1 MFPGYLRQC
10 FCSSIS
16 TRHSCWFAI
25 GRHVV
30 ADGFATAY
38 GIDVR
43 QHLEGYSFAGRTDR
57 AIVADLAVAAG
68 VSSDDADRGWEQY
81 RTHVEQHM
89 LDRVGASSIDV
100 LPGVPALIDRLRA
113 EASHT
118 LALVTG
124 NIRGVAFHKLSMAGL
139 DHAFVHGA
147 FGCEHANRSMLPPL
161 ALQRVNAAHGTAYI
175 PEDCVVIGDAV
186 NDVRCAL
193 DNGMKA
199 VGVATGGIDASTL
212 RSSGATVVFD
222 SFADVDNVIER
233 LHQLG

>member
-1 MFPGYLRQC
+1 MLLLFDIDATLLLVRD
-10 FCSSIS
+10 
-16 TRHSCWFAI
+16 AI

-30 ADGFATAY
+30 ADSFATAY
-38 GIDVR
+38 GVDVR
-43 QHLEGYSFAGRTDR
+43 THLEGYSFAGRTDR
-57 AIVADLAVAAG
+57 AIVADLAAAAG
-68 VSSDDADRGWEQY
+68 VAPDVADHGWERY
-81 RTHVEQHM
+81 RSHVEQQM
-89 LDRVGASSIDV
+89 LDRVSASSVDV
-100 LPGVPALIDRLRA
+100 LPGVPALVSTLMTQGA
-113 EASHT
+113 HT

-124 NIRGVAFHKLSMAGL
+124 NIRGVAFHKLAMAGL

-161 ALQRVNAAHGTAYI
+161 ALQRVNAAHGTAYR

-212 RSSGATVVFD
+212 RSSGASVVFE